1 MKRNI
6 FILPYEFCVLP
17 LCSHTTH
24 TRTHTLSLYKST
36 VNILWHKVKIV
47 THTKIERRRESEGRE
62 EGAKWSSCLEICR
75 KYVRNMQMSHSH
87 THVCLGK
94 CCWEENAKGLSGIC
108 RMLRSR
114 IIWMQINGQLNCRTA
129 LMFLFLPVQS
139 RPNGNLAHCLTVWQS
154 VWHICG
160 VNLLWN
166 LATQLL

>member
-6 FILPYEFCVLP
+6 FILPYEFCALP

-24 TRTHTLSLYKST
+24 AHTHSLYKST

-47 THTKIERRRESEGRE
+47 THTKIERRRGESRE
-62 EGAKWSSCLEICR
+62 PNGQAASKFVENMSEICKCR
-75 KYVRNMQMSHSH
+75 TH
-87 THVCLGK
+87 THTHTHARLGK

-139 RPNGNLAHCLTVWQS
+139 RPNGNLARCPSVWQS